1 MHIEALQLK
10 HTLHFPEIQLQLD
23 YSQYPLTL
31 ILGNQG
37 TGKTTLLR
45 SGHHAT
51 PAAIQN

>member
-31 ILGNQG
+31 ILGN
-37 TGKTTLLR
+37 
-45 SGHHAT
+45 HVI
-51 PAAIQN
+51 AIAGLPVW